1 MAMKASVKKDRVP
14 TAEELGE
21 VIKGKGTHPNIVKI
35 HTYSISKQAEIDAGH
50 ELRCGKV
57 RDAYAAKLKEMGA
70 AAQAAG
76 QQDLTREIKDLL
88 DDTSDLKDWIEDIN
102 PSSR

>member
-1 MAMKASVKKDRVP
+1 
-14 TAEELGE
+14 
-21 VIKGKGTHPNIVKI
+21 
-35 HTYSISKQAEIDAGH
+35 
-50 ELRCGKV
+50 V

-70 AAQAAG
+70 AAQASG